1 MDLVV
6 VVWLLM
12 VWLLLIAC
20 YGCDVVLCVVALQTR
35 NKEMKMKNAK
45 WARHLFGAKCCFR
58 CRLCGCVRWTLD
70 TFNFNLDLCSSQHST
85 LKTSNI
91 EP

>member
-58 CRLCGCVRWTLD
+58 CRLCGCVGVSAGRWT
-70 TFNFNLDLCSSQHST
+70 HST
-85 LKTSNI
+85 STLIFVQVNI
-91 EP
+91 QH